1 MKCMRIDKFLK
12 VSRLIKRRSIAKEI
26 SDNNRVDING
36 KQAKASSEVNV
47 GDVIVLHLNA
57 RVIKV
62 KVLEIKEFVKAE
74 EAERMYEFIQ

>member
-1 MKCMRIDKFLK
+1 MKCMRIDKSLK

>member
-1 MKCMRIDKFLK
+1 MRIDKFLK